1 MALVLGDVL
10 RQPDFNLELV
20 VGSQEHLKRPV
31 AGAHA
36 VEVPNPTRW
45 AAASPRSASSS
56 QRPRG
61 AG

>member
-10 RQPDFNLELV
+10 RQPDFNLDLV

-36 VEVPNPTRW
+36 VEVPNPTR
-45 AAASPRSASSS
+45 
-56 QRPRG
+56 
-61 AG
+61 